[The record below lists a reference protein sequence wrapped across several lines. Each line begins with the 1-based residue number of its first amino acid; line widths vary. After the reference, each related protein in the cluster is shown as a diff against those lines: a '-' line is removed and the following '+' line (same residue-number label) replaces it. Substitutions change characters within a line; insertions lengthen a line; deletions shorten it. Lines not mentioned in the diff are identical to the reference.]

1 MDNLFNAGIR
11 LRSPC
16 ISPVNT
22 VPRGD
27 QIERVW
33 GKRWILYR
41 AKRDLVCFA
50 VVCGQLV
57 CHQVPQSGF
66 AAKIYTAETHSVKKR
81 TKDDGDD
88 DDDDDDDDGRF
99 YIALFSALEQ
109 TRCAR
114 M

>member
-1 MDNLFNAGIR
+1 MDNLFNAEIR

-33 GKRWILYR
+33 GKRWRLYR

-66 AAKIYTAETHSVKKR
+66 AAKSIRPKHTALKKER
-81 TKDDGDD
+81 KMMIMMIMMMMVIMM
-88 DDDDDDDDGRF
+88 
-99 YIALFSALEQ
+99 IAFI
-109 TRCAR
+109 
-114 M
+114 